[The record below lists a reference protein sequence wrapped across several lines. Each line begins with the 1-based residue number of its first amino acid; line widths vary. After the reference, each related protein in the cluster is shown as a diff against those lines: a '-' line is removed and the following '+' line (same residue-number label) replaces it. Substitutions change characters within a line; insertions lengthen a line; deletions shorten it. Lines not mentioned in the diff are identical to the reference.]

1 MKKKIS
7 LLEEFG
13 YNTDKKNINPSNY
26 EIVNDKDK
34 VLKIKDNIVKELY
47 KNSIFDEYSVNEFIK
62 DTDIN
67 ELDKEYLKELVYNDI
82 YGSGP
87 LFSLFNDKNINDIM
101 INGCNDVYIGIDGQT
116 IKEENI
122 KFIDDDHLIRI
133 INNLIKYSNK
143 ELNSATPMINCRLKD
158 GSKLSAVIKPIS
170 VKGPV
175 VVIKKPMNDLV
186 TIDNLIGSGELTPY
200 MARFLEACV
209 IGKLNIIVTGTSGSG
224 KTTLLNVLS
233 SFIPDYERIITIE
246 DVSELKLSQS
256 NVISLEKVN
265 YDNINNLDL
274 INIGYNM
281 NPDRLIIGE
290 IEGKESSTILDIIS
304 SGINGILMSIN
315 SQDSV
320 KCLYNL
326 RKYISL
332 ERTDYSLDKID
343 RDILNSIDIV
353 ISLDKLSNG
362 RRKITSISELTIN
375 KDKLMLKDIF
385 VFKNSEKDL
394 NGSFIRYDFYPDVVK
409 KLKSRGITDID
420 YIFSNIGD
428 NNE

>member
-1 MKKKIS
+1 
-7 LLEEFG
+7 
-13 YNTDKKNINPSNY
+13 
-26 EIVNDKDK
+26 
-34 VLKIKDNIVKELY
+34 
-47 KNSIFDEYSVNEFIK
+47 
-62 DTDIN
+62 
-67 ELDKEYLKELVYNDI
+67 
-82 YGSGP
+82 
-87 LFSLFNDKNINDIM
+87 
-101 INGCNDVYIGIDGQT
+101 
-116 IKEENI
+116 
-122 KFIDDDHLIRI
+122 
-133 INNLIKYSNK
+133 
-143 ELNSATPMINCRLKD
+143 
-158 GSKLSAVIKPIS
+158 
-170 VKGPV
+170 
-175 VVIKKPMNDLV
+175 
-186 TIDNLIGSGELTPY
+186 
-200 MARFLEACV
+200 
-209 IGKLNIIVTGTSGSG
+209 
-224 KTTLLNVLS
+224 
-233 SFIPDYERIITIE
+233 
-246 DVSELKLSQS
+246 
-256 NVISLEKVN
+256 
-265 YDNINNLDL
+265 
-274 INIGYNM
+274 M

-385 VFKNSEKDL
+385 VFKNSKKDL